1 MKTLAIEL
9 LNLVLVNCRQHESD
23 MASRE
28 LEMGLD
34 DIDNEALKT
43 IILSCLEDL
52 RKEVTS

>member
-1 MKTLAIEL
+1 MKILAIEL

-28 LEMGLD
+28 LELGLD
-34 DIDNEALKT
+34 DLDTEALKT

-52 RKEVTS
+52 TKEFTS

>member
-1 MKTLAIEL
+1 MKTLTIEL

-28 LEMGLD
+28 LEMGID
-34 DIDNEALKT
+34 DLDNETLNK

-52 RKEVTS
+52 RKEFAS